1 MPGDFLK
8 THDNALEIFN
18 IWYSTCKLEATKTDV
33 KYTNVRVQ
41 NHQRIEQVLFLKFW
55 MITRRGH

>member
-41 NHQRIEQVLFLKFW
+41 NHQRIEQVLFLKF
-55 MITRRGH
+55 I